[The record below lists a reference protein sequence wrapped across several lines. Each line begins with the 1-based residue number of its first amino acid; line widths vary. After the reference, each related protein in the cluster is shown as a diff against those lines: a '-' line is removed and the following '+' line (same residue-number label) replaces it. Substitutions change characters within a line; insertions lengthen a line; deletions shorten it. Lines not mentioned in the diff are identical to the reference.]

1 MECIT
6 SRCICRPIIFNKIQ
20 YLLMLIC
27 YRIVEVTPNFQSS
40 IHRVRG
46 MSTCH
51 IQQQSILSVIFI
63 LPSFLVIIHHIIV
76 NTIEFPNYSLFLS
89 SILTTCDCCLKPPQH
104 LKTITLIVLHSSR
117 RWLII
122 INIENLLEIIWGS

>member
-1 MECIT
+1 
-6 SRCICRPIIFNKIQ
+6 
-20 YLLMLIC
+20 
-27 YRIVEVTPNFQSS
+27 
-40 IHRVRG
+40 

-76 NTIEFPNYSLFLS
+76 NTIKFPNYSLFLS

-104 LKTITLIVLHSSR
+104 LKTITLVVLHSSR
-117 RWLII
+117 RGLII
-122 INIENLLEIIWGS
+122 KHIEYFTKILWFICRTSITNKEKHNEIRILLVPHVLVHPYLT